1 MKMRL
6 NCYFSPE
13 LLDQLTKEAR
23 QRRVQKSVLVQA
35 AVASFL
41 SPDALDRREAAYV
54 RRLDYLSRQV
64 ERLERD
70 MTIAVESLALFV
82 HHWLTVTPPLPASQ
96 QAAARA
102 QGLKRYEGFIESLGR
117 RLQQGRS
124 LVREVSE
131 EVFPES
137 RNGADER
144 SPQQM
149 SDEVPDA
156 GA

>member
-13 LLDQLTKEAR
+13 LLDELSKAAT
-23 QRRVQKSVLVQA
+23 QRGVQKSVLVQA

-54 RRLDYLSRQV
+54 RRLDYQSRQI

-70 MTIAVESLALFV
+70 VTIAVESLALFV

-117 RLQQGRS
+117 RLQQGKT

-131 EVFPES
+131 EIFPES
-137 RNGADER
+137 YKGTEER
-144 SPQQM
+144 SPRQL
-149 SDEVPDA
+149 DEEATDA

>member
-6 NCYFSPE
+6 NCYFAPDLLEE
-13 LLDQLTKEAR
+13 LSKTAA
-23 QRRVQKSVLVQA
+23 QRRVHKSVIVQA

-54 RRLDYLSRQV
+54 RRLDRLSRQV
-64 ERLERD
+64 GRLERD
-70 MTIAVESLALFV
+70 MTISVETLALFV
-82 HHWLTVTPPLPASQ
+82 HFWLTVTPPLPASQ

-117 RLQQGRS
+117 RLQQGKS
-124 LVREVSE
+124 LVREISE
-131 EVFPES
+131 EIYPES
-137 RNGADER
+137 RDDADER
-144 SPQQM
+144 PPRQTNEEAA
-149 SDEVPDA
+149 DV